1 MAEGKPWEEPLD
13 EAYWQMV
20 LGTSDLTAPAPSPL
34 IHQSAPT
41 VSGWTRAEASYVNG
55 EILELRVIGYNRGG
69 LLVDLGDVRGFV
81 PASQL
86 SHLPRQISEEERV
99 NALARYTDTTL
110 RLKVIEFDRA
120 NNRLILSERVAN
132 PPISRAD
139 QLLNE
144 IQPHQTR
151 RGTVRNITN
160 FGAFIDLGGVEGL
173 VHVSELAWQYVSHP
187 SQVLA
192 PGQQVDVYVMDVD
205 REQKRI
211 ACSIKRLLP
220 NPWHEIA
227 NKLKPGDWVDGVV
240 TSVVA
245 FGAFVRV
252 AEGVEGL
259 LHVSE
264 LAGRDFTHPRDLL
277 QEGQTLRVRVTELD
291 PNEQRMKLSLRQPA
305 ERGNGTD
312 PASASQWIES
322 WDRIPP
328 PPENDE
334 SYWESLIK

>member
-1 MAEGKPWEEPLD
+1 MTESKPWEEPLD

-20 LGTSDLTAPAPSPL
+20 LGTTDPTTPASRPL
-34 IHQSAPT
+34 SHPSAPP
-41 VSGWTRAEASYVNG
+41 VSGWTRAEASYANG

-86 SHLPRQISEEERV
+86 SHLPRQLSEEERV
-99 NALARYTDTTL
+99 NALARYTDTIL

-132 PPISRAD
+132 PPLSRAD

-151 RGTVRNITN
+151 RGTVRNVTH

-173 VHVSELAWQYVSHP
+173 IHVSELSWQYVAHP
-187 SQVLA
+187 SQVLT
-192 PGQQVDVYVMDVD
+192 PGQQLDVYVIEVD

-211 ACSIKRLLP
+211 ACSIKRLTP
-220 NPWHEIA
+220 NPWSQIA
-227 NKLKPGDWVDGVV
+227 NKLKPGDWVEGVV

-252 AEGVEGL
+252 EGVEGL

-264 LAGRDFTHPRDLL
+264 LAGKDFTHPRDLL
-277 QEGQTLRVRVTELD
+277 QEGQTLRVRVLELD
-291 PNEQRMKLSLRQPA
+291 PNAQRLKLSLRQPA
-305 ERGNGTD
+305 ERGNGSD
-312 PASASQWIES
+312 PASQWIEA
-322 WDRIPP
+322 WDKIPP